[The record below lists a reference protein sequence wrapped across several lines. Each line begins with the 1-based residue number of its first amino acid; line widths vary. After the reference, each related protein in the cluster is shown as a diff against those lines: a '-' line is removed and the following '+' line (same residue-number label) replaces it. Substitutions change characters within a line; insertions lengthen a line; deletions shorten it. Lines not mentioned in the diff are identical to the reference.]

1 MWVST
6 HLCSDLQLLQAEGR
20 SKPSPPCTSR
30 RRHVSSTRGEQCL
43 LQQSVISHANG
54 VSDYTQNLQNN
65 DSAPL
70 LCATG
75 PLVSGGTQLS
85 TSTAGKMAYVWG
97 QNSQGDCSTW
107 NGQLTAK
114 QVRACRRRQ

>member
-1 MWVST
+1 MRAST
-6 HLCSDLQLLQAEGR
+6 HLCSGLQLLQAEGR
-20 SKPSPPCTSR
+20 SKSSPPCTSR

-54 VSDYTQNLQNN
+54 VSDYPQNLQNN

-75 PLVSGGTQLS
+75 PLVSGATQLS
-85 TSTAGKMAYVWG
+85 TSTVGKNDICVGPELA
-97 QNSQGDCSTW
+97 
-107 NGQLTAK
+107 
-114 QVRACRRRQ
+114 RRLFYMEWPADSEASASL